1 MGRYSDRYKKEKEE
15 AVSVNTEQSSSG
27 NTGNIQ
33 AAGRY
38 RERYEQEKKY
48 QNVADTLSRYTDMY
62 QNKASQVAGGAS
74 SYNANAGKDYLK
86 SIPQYMQAQHNLDKL
101 KKKWIKTG
109 ISMAKI

>member
-48 QNVADTLSRYTDMY
+48 QNVADTLSKYTDMY
-62 QNKASQVAGGAS
+62 QSRSEELV
-74 SYNANAGKDYLK
+74 
-86 SIPQYMQAQHNLDKL
+86 
-101 KKKWIKTG
+101 
-109 ISMAKI
+109 